1 MSSLLR
7 ARRKALALALS
18 VPRAL
23 SQVKF
28 APRDEFVYPAMFYC
42 HEWTASMQGIGCGD
56 SGCSPPGS
64 DNRVVADSAGEF
76 SGTRMQW
83 RDSGDGVYAWL
94 DVEGTHTAQPE
105 GYCGGLKG
113 AGGTCSGAFDA
124 VVGGQCI
131 IDDGVGCVAAGTCA
145 TEACNHDA
153 SYDPEAVAKGQAIV
167 NYFRTTYGW

>member
-1 MSSLLR
+1 M
-7 ARRKALALALS
+7 
-18 VPRAL
+18 PRAL

-94 DVEGTHTAQPE
+94 DVEGTHTALPE
-105 GYCGGLKG
+105 GYCAGLKG
-113 AGGTCSGAFDA
+113 AGGTCSQEGAAWDA
-124 VVGGQCI
+124 VVGGLCVT
-131 IDDGVGCVAAGTCA
+131 DDGAGCVAAGTCA
-145 TEACNHDA
+145 TEACNHDEA
-153 SYDPEAVAKGQAIV
+153 NYDAEAVAKGQAIV
-167 NYFRTTYGW
+167 NYFKNTYGW